1 MIHTDRTVV
10 PHAVSEQSLATL
22 EPSATV
28 VEAARMMA
36 YLRIGALMVIEDGRL
51 VGIFSERDA
60 LTRVVA
66 KEKDPATTL
75 VSEVMTP
82 DPITIAP
89 ETTVQRALDIM
100 AEKGFR
106 HLPVVE
112 EDRIVA
118 IVSIRDLYRSVK
130 DQMETDILL
139 LAETLLQG

>member
-1 MIHTDRTVV
+1 MIHTERTVI
-10 PHAVSEQSLATL
+10 PHAVGEQSLATL

-28 VEAARMMA
+28 LEAARMMA
-36 YLRIGALMVIEDGRL
+36 YLRIGALLIVEDEKL

-60 LTRVVA
+60 LMRVLA
-66 KEKDPATTL
+66 KELDPATTTL
-75 VSEVMTP
+75 GQVMTA

-89 ETTVQRALDIM
+89 DATVQQALDIM

-106 HLPVVE
+106 HLPVL
-112 EDRIVA
+112 DGDKIVA

-130 DQMETDILL
+130 DQMETDLLL

>member
-1 MIHTDRTVV
+1 MIHTERTVI
-10 PHAVSEQSLATL
+10 PHAVGEQSIATL
-22 EPSATV
+22 EPAATV
-28 VEAARMMA
+28 LEAARMMA
-36 YLRIGALMVIEDGRL
+36 YLRIGALLIVEDDKL

-66 KEKDPATTL
+66 KELDPATTTL
-75 VSEVMTP
+75 AQVMTAG
-82 DPITIAP
+82 PITIAP
-89 ETTVQRALDIM
+89 DATVQQALDIM

-106 HLPVVE
+106 HLPVLDGE
-112 EDRIVA
+112 KIGA

>member
-36 YLRIGALMVIEDGRL
+36 YLRIGALMVVEDGRL

-66 KEKDPATTL
+66 KERDPATTL

>member
-1 MIHTDRTVV
+1 MIQTERTVV

-22 EPSATV
+22 EPGATI

-36 YLRIGALMVIEDGRL
+36 YLRIGALMVVEGEKL

-60 LTRVVA
+60 LTRVLA
-66 KEKDPATTL
+66 KELDPATTTL
-75 VSEVMTP
+75 ADVMTP

-89 ETTVQRALDIM
+89 DATVQQALDIM
-100 AEKGFR
+100 AAKGFR
-106 HLPVVE
+106 HLPVIE
-112 EDRIVA
+112 ETRIVA

-130 DQMETDILL
+130 DQMESDILL

>member
-1 MIHTDRTVV
+1 MIQTERTVV

-22 EPSATV
+22 EPGATV

-36 YLRIGALMVIEDGRL
+36 YLRIGALMVVEGEKL

-60 LTRVVA
+60 LTRVLA
-66 KEKDPATTL
+66 KELDPATTTL
-75 VSEVMTP
+75 AQVMTP
-82 DPITIAP
+82 DPIVISPDA
-89 ETTVQRALDIM
+89 TVQQALDIM
-100 AEKGFR
+100 AAKGFR
-106 HLPVVE
+106 HLPVIE
-112 EDRIVA
+112 EARIVA

>member
-1 MIHTDRTVV
+1 MIHTERTVI
-10 PHAVSEQSLATL
+10 PHAVGEQSLATL

-28 VEAARMMA
+28 LEAARMMA
-36 YLRIGALMVIEDGRL
+36 YLRIGALMVVEDDRL

-66 KEKDPATTL
+66 KEIDPAATTL
-75 VSEVMTP
+75 AQVMTP
-82 DPITIAP
+82 DPIVIAP
-89 ETTVQRALDIM
+89 DTTVQQALDIM

-106 HLPVVE
+106 HLPVA
-112 EDRIVA
+112 EDGKIVA

>member
-36 YLRIGALMVIEDGRL
+36 YLRIGALMVVDGEKL

-66 KEKDPATTL
+66 KERDPATTR
-75 VSEVMTP
+75 VSASEISIAVLENGPTCVTCPRTP
-82 DPITIAP
+82 CAS
-89 ETTVQRALDIM
+89 
-100 AEKGFR
+100 
-106 HLPVVE
+106 
-112 EDRIVA
+112 A
-118 IVSIRDLYRSVK
+118 I
-130 DQMETDILL
+130 
-139 LAETLLQG
+139 G

>member
-1 MIHTDRTVV
+1 M
-10 PHAVSEQSLATL
+10 
-22 EPSATV
+22 
-28 VEAARMMA
+28 
-36 YLRIGALMVIEDGRL
+36 
-51 VGIFSERDA
+51 ER
-60 LTRVVA
+60 
-66 KEKDPATTL
+66 DPATTL